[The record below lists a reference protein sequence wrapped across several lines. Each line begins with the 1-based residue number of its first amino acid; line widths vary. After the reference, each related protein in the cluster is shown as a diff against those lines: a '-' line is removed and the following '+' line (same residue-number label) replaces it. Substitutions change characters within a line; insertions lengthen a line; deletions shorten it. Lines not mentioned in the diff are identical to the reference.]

1 MKITDDLMVQAL
13 QGFEME
19 YDCPVFCSICIIDSF
34 LSTGRNWYP
43 AFVAISKYR
52 TLLVV
57 PLTISVYID
66 GSVDLIEYP
75 LLRFEYCK
83 VTKAIFGNYYIKAKF
98 TDDKKSEIIKLNI
111 SRNVIGA
118 NLTMQKTNTDKFVEM
133 FRQWG
138 NSGFFS

>member
-13 QGFEME
+13 QGFEIE
-19 YDCPVFCSICIIDSF
+19 YDYPVFCSICIIDSF
-34 LSTGRNWYP
+34 LSNGRNWIP

-75 LLRFEYCK
+75 LLRFQYCK
-83 VTKAIFGNYYIKAKF
+83 VTKTILGNYFIKAKF
-98 TDDKKSEIIKLNI
+98 NDNKK
-111 SRNVIGA
+111 RIGKIGQFYNRSMWRFDLWKNSSLTCNSFV
-118 NLTMQKTNTDKFVEM
+118 NL
-133 FRQWG
+133 
-138 NSGFFS
+138 